1 MSFQKKGSVLQYINY
16 LENGEGNHWEGGNGM
31 RQMDLTEGVIWKK
44 LVIYALPV
52 VLSSLLQSAYSITD
66 LIVAGWFIGKGGISA
81 INNSS
86 QVMVILTQIIMGIT
100 TGGNILMGQ
109 YFGSRGRENRVK
121 TNQTLFTFALA
132 AGAIAT
138 AVLFLLSRLILIG
151 LEAPALE
158 EATLYLRICAFGLI
172 PIFGYNT
179 LSAVLRSV
187 GNSKQ
192 PFYCVAVTAC
202 CNIALDLLFMGAFQ
216 WGVAG
221 AALATVL
228 SQTASFV
235 VCLVYV
241 LGQNDLFGL
250 SLGKLTI
257 QRDKLIQ
264 MLKLGIPAAV
274 QMTVVGL
281 SWLAMTFLVNRYG
294 VEASAASGVCAKV
307 KDVAL
312 MFTIAMSSAATTM
325 TAQCLGAK
333 KYDRASKVV
342 HIAMRISL
350 AMAAVVIVVIELF
363 APQILSLFHPDA
375 LTMEI
380 ALKNLRIE
388 ILGQIFYASF
398 MVYNALPTGAGHPMF
413 ALFSSLLNCI
423 VVRVVL
429 ALILNHTMG
438 LVGIFWA
445 CAIAPAS
452 SVPLGYLY
460 ERTGVWRKSM
470 VDGEK
475 S

>member
-1 MSFQKKGSVLQYINY
+1 
-16 LENGEGNHWEGGNGM
+16 M

-44 LVIYALPV
+44 LVIYTLPV
-52 VLSSLLQSAYSITD
+52 ALSSLLQSAYSITD

-86 QVMVILTQIIMGIT
+86 QVMVILTQVIMGIT

-109 YFGSRGRENRVK
+109 YFGSKDRENRVK
-121 TNQTLFTFALA
+121 TNQTLFAFAVVV
-132 AGAIAT
+132 GAIT
-138 AVLFLLSRLILIG
+138 TVVLFLLSRLILVG

-158 EATLYLRICAFGLI
+158 EAALYLRICAFGLV
-172 PIFGYNT
+172 PIFGYNA
-179 LSAVLRSV
+179 LSSMLRSV

-202 CNIALDLLFMGAFQ
+202 CNIVLDILFMGLFQ

-228 SQTASFV
+228 SQVASFL

-241 LGQNDLFGL
+241 LRYKELFGL
-250 SLGKLTI
+250 VLKDLTI
-257 QRDKLIQ
+257 QKDKLTQ

-281 SWLAMTFLVNRYG
+281 SWLAMTFLINRYG
-294 VEASAASGVCAKV
+294 VEASAASGICAKV

-312 MFTIAMSSAATTM
+312 MFTIAMYSAATTM
-325 TAQCLGAK
+325 IAQCLGARK
-333 KYDRASKVV
+333 FDRASKVV

-350 AMAAVVIVVIELF
+350 AMAAVIILVIELF
-363 APQILSLFHPDA
+363 APQILSAFNPDTR
-375 LTMEI
+375 TMEI
-380 ALKNLRIE
+380 ALQNLRIE

-445 CAIAPAS
+445 CAIAPVS
-452 SVPLGYLY
+452 SVPLGYIY
-460 ERTGVWRKSM
+460 ERTGVWRRSI
-470 VDGEK
+470 VDGK

>member
-1 MSFQKKGSVLQYINY
+1 
-16 LENGEGNHWEGGNGM
+16 M

-86 QVMVILTQIIMGIT
+86 QVMVILTQVIMGIT

-109 YFGSRGRENRVK
+109 YFGSKDRENRVK
-121 TNQTLFTFALA
+121 TNQTLFAFAVV
-132 AGAIAT
+132 AGAIT
-138 AVLFLLSRLILIG
+138 TVVLFLLSRLILMG

-158 EATLYLRICAFGLI
+158 EAALYLRICAFGLV
-172 PIFGYNT
+172 PIFGYNA
-179 LSAVLRSV
+179 LSSMLRSV
-187 GNSKQ
+187 GDSKQ
-192 PFYCVAVTAC
+192 PFYCVAVTAA
-202 CNIALDLLFMGAFQ
+202 CNIILDILFMGVFQ

-221 AALATVL
+221 AALATAL
-228 SQTASFV
+228 SQVASFL

-241 LGQNDLFGL
+241 LRYKDLFGL
-250 SLGKLTI
+250 ALKGLSI
-257 QRDKLIQ
+257 QKDKLIQ

-281 SWLAMTFLVNRYG
+281 SWLAMTFLINRYG
-294 VEASAASGVCAKV
+294 VEASAASGICAKV

-312 MFTIAMSSAATTM
+312 MFTIAMYSAATTM
-325 TAQCLGAK
+325 IAQCLGAQ

-350 AMAAVVIVVIELF
+350 AMAAVVILVIELF
-363 APQILSLFHPDA
+363 APQILSAFNPDA
-375 LTMEI
+375 RTMEI
-380 ALKNLRIE
+380 ALQNLRIE

-445 CAIAPAS
+445 CAIAPVS
-452 SVPLGYLY
+452 SVPLGYIY
-460 ERTGVWRKSM
+460 ERTGVWRKSI
-470 VDGEK
+470 VDGK
-475 S
+475 N